1 MAAVLGLALATSAL
15 ALVLAGTYNRQVGGV
30 AQDRLTRDATLVR
43 ATLDEYRLRD
53 LHLVEIVANQAD
65 VAAAADTKDS
75 GTLDRQLGTYR
86 DEMAPVAT
94 YLAVVNPQAQVISV
108 DPFVDVSF
116 ANDVPVRQALQNA
129 RDTNMQTTRNSLLR
143 LSPAAPVLS
152 IESAWPLRVGTRTV
166 GAVVL
171 LNSLGDGDFNTLLG
185 PSGLQGGLVTVQHVL
200 VAGTTNLRQLQ
211 QQGKLTGLLTG
222 ADDQGTVFHGSVS
235 GGSDY
240 YALAETITQPPAQ
253 LVLAV
258 SGGDLANSTAGLR
271 RQLAGVGLIAFLVLA
286 AVSFLAV
293 RLALRPVRLLRASV
307 RNVSEDGTPILP
319 ALSSSAPPEVREI
332 GGALA
337 DLAAKLSAAL
347 EAQRGQRSHI
357 EAIID
362 SMAEGVVVSDVSRR
376 VTLVNPVAK
385 QLLGI
390 NGADNLTAVLPLDS
404 DVTRGSKVIK
414 SRSAPIIGED
424 GRTTGYVT
432 LLHDASEET
441 ELDRLKSEFVGTV
454 SHELRTPLTSIK
466 GSVDL
471 LLDEETGELN
481 ATQRRFLNT
490 VRRSSDR
497 LINIVS
503 DLLDLSRLEAGRVQL
518 DLHPVDLA
526 HLAEDVAA
534 SLGNLFNAKRQQ
546 VEIRADAELP
556 PAMADRQRMEQVL
569 VNLLG
574 NASKYTPEGGRV
586 CVGLGRAEPAPDGGA
601 RVRLA
606 VTDSG
611 PGLSQADQQRVFDK
625 FYRAGDSLT
634 QAQQTGTG
642 LGLTIAR
649 SLVELHGGTLTVESE
664 LGQGCTFTICLP
676 AYDGEE

>member
-1 MAAVLGLALATSAL
+1 
-15 ALVLAGTYNRQVGGV
+15 
-30 AQDRLTRDATLVR
+30 
-43 ATLDEYRLRD
+43 
-53 LHLVEIVANQAD
+53 
-65 VAAAADTKDS
+65 
-75 GTLDRQLGTYR
+75 
-86 DEMAPVAT
+86 
-94 YLAVVNPQAQVISV
+94 QAQVISV
-108 DPFVDVSF
+108 DPFVDASF
-116 ANDVPVRQALQNA
+116 TNDAPVRQALQNA
-129 RDTNMQTTRNSLLR
+129 RDTNVQTTRNSLLR

-152 IESAWPLRVGTRTV
+152 VESAWPLRVGTRTV

-171 LNSLGDGDFNTLLG
+171 LNALGDADFNTLLG
-185 PSGLQGGLVTVQHVL
+185 PSGLQGGIVTMQHVL

-211 QQGKLTGLLTG
+211 QQGKLAGLLTG
-222 ADDQGTVFHGSVS
+222 ADDKGTVFHGKVN
-235 GGSDY
+235 GASDY
-240 YALAETITQPPAQ
+240 YALAETLTVPPSQ

-258 SGGDLANSTAGLR
+258 SGGDLASSEAGLR
-271 RQLAGVGLIAFLVLA
+271 RQLAGLGLIVFLVLSA
-286 AVSFLAV
+286 LSFLAV
-293 RLALRPVRLLRASV
+293 RLALRPVRMLRAAV
-307 RNVSEDGTPILP
+307 RNTAEDGTPFVPSLP
-319 ALSSSAPPEVREI
+319 RSTPPELREV
-332 GGALA
+332 GQALA
-337 DLAAKLSAAL
+337 DAAAKLSAAL

-362 SMAEGVVVSDVSRR
+362 SMAEGVVVSDVNRR

-390 NGADNLTAVLPLDS
+390 NGAENLNGLLPLES
-404 DVTRGSKVIK
+404 DVTRDSKVIK
-414 SRSAPIIGED
+414 SRSAPIIAED

-432 LLHDASEET
+432 LLHDASEEA

-481 ATQRRFLNT
+481 PTQRRFLNT

-518 DLHPVDLA
+518 DLHPVDAA
-526 HLAEDVAA
+526 HLAEDVVA

-546 VEIRADAELP
+546 VETQAEPELP
-556 PAMADRQRMEQVL
+556 PAMADRQRIEQVL

-586 CVGLGRAEPAPDGGA
+586 CVSLSRGEPAPDGST
-601 RVRLA
+601 RVRIG

-611 PGLSQADQQRVFDK
+611 PGISQPDQYRVFDK
-625 FYRAGDSLT
+625 FYRAGDVLS

-664 LGQGCTFTICLP
+664 LGQGCTFIICLP
-676 AYDGEE
+676 AYEGEE